1 MFLFK
6 LFNKIEIKRM
16 EETNEIMINIEN
28 GQLNEN
34 MKEMDVNDPTI
45 KMERANV

>member
-1 MFLFK
+1 MFLIK
-6 LFNKIEIKRM
+6 AIQQNRKKRM

>member
-1 MFLFK
+1 
-6 LFNKIEIKRM
+6 M

-34 MKEMDVNDPTI
+34 MKGLDVNEPT